1 MRVLLIEDERK
12 VADAIVRG
20 LRAERHVVDVAY
32 DGDDGWVRASNSDYD
47 VIVLDL
53 MLPGL
58 SGREVLQRLR
68 RQQSQAAVMVLTAR
82 DATDDKV
89 ALFEIGADDYLT
101 KPFAFAEL
109 RARLLALT
117 RRPHTTRTHLLRVA
131 DLELDRLTR
140 EVRRASRRIELT
152 SKEYA
157 LLEYMLAHSGR
168 VLTRNMI
175 LEPRREDFF
184 HRMREADD
192 AVGGSCRPG
201 SPCGFEDG
209 RNFVVVQSRDN
220 RRDDDPCRDTRL
232 GELRDGIETPGRG
245 RGARLQAARELRVQ
259 RGHRDVRRAEAL
271 LGHHGKDVEIAR
283 DEVVF
288 GDDTDRISE
297 FRQHLQALPRDAET
311 VFDRLVAVRDGTQG
325 QHLRLPARRPK
336 LLSEKFGRVFLDDDA
351 RLEIQP

>member
-175 LEPRREDFF
+175 LEQVWDESFEGLTNIVDVYVRHLREQVDLPYPVKLI
-184 HRMREADD
+184 RT
-192 AVGGSCRPG
+192 V
-201 SPCGFEDG
+201 
-209 RNFVVVQSRDN
+209 
-220 RRDDDPCRDTRL
+220 
-232 GELRDGIETPGRG
+232 
-245 RGARLQAARELRVQ
+245 RGA
-259 RGHRDVRRAEAL
+259 GYC
-271 LGHHGKDVEIAR
+271 
-283 DEVVF
+283 
-288 GDDTDRISE
+288 
-297 FRQHLQALPRDAET
+297 
-311 VFDRLVAVRDGTQG
+311 
-325 QHLRLPARRPK
+325 
-336 LLSEKFGRVFLDDDA
+336 LSEEDETA
-351 RLEIQP
+351 A